1 MKAKFVLYLL
11 WGTFHFLL
19 SKYSRNFLII
29 ADIVFVVKQLCL
41 WNREKFLFFGARPL
55 TSLLDYRKSLHQQI
69 VDSQMQFEAL
79 DAQVHQLQPLANLGM
94 AWAMTAHEL
103 NNLLTP
109 IVTYAQLAMQ
119 HPQDAALTEKALK
132 KAERLSIQAGK
143 VLEKVMVLANPGS
156 AQVEVCNISAL
167 FSEVLDCIGRD
178 FAKDRINL
186 VMDVEDDFE
195 VTADP
200 YALRQVMM
208 NLVLNAYHAMRER
221 GGTLRIQTSEEADF
235 KCIEISDTGQGIPPE
250 KLHHIFTPFY
260 TDGKKNGNGLG
271 LAYCRKV
278 VESHGGCIS
287 VESHVGRGSRFRI
300 LLPKTA
306 S

>member
-1 MKAKFVLYLL
+1 M
-11 WGTFHFLL
+11 
-19 SKYSRNFLII
+19 
-29 ADIVFVVKQLCL
+29 
-41 WNREKFLFFGARPL
+41 

-69 VDSQMQFEAL
+69 VDGQMQFEAL
-79 DAQVHQLQPLANLGM
+79 DAQMHQLQPLANLGM

-109 IVTYAQLAMQ
+109 IVTYTQLALQ
-119 HPQDAALTEKALK
+119 NPQDAALTEKALK
-132 KAERLSIQAGK
+132 KAERLSTQAGK

-156 AQVEVCNISAL
+156 AQIETCNISAL
-167 FSEVLDCIGRD
+167 FNDVFDCIGRD
-178 FAKDRINL
+178 FAKDKINL
-186 VMDVEDDFE
+186 IMDVDDDFD

-208 NLVLNAYHAMRER
+208 NLLLNAHHAMRDR
-221 GGTLRIQTSEEADF
+221 GGTLRIRTSEEAEF
-235 KCIEISDTGQGIPPE
+235 KCIEISDTGQGMASD

-260 TDGKKNGNGLG
+260 TDGKRNGNGLG

-278 VESHGGCIS
+278 IESHGGCIS
-287 VESHVGRGSRFRI
+287 VESHVGQGSRFRI